1 MRLQF
6 LYPTYI
12 WKGAEIF
19 DEDHAR
25 FYTPPAS
32 FGVPAAA
39 CLTGNRS
46 GGGIINERM
55 KKLCSVT
62 LQDIAS
68 LENLCAA
75 WEEFIKG
82 KRSKEDVQA
91 FAEALADEIM
101 SLHEALMDGSYLH
114 GPYVHFRISDPK
126 PRDIHKATVRD
137 RLLHH
142 AIHRQ
147 LYPFYDRIFI
157 ADSFSCQ
164 KDKGV
169 HRALN
174 RFRAMA
180 RKASRNHTR
189 TCWALKCDIRKFF
202 ASIDHETLIGLLSER
217 IKDRAFLSL
226 LSRIIDSFETSPGKG
241 LPLGNLTSQL
251 FSNIYL
257 NELDQFV
264 KRFLRVNYYVRYAD
278 DFVFLSF
285 DNMRLAALL
294 PLIRLFLHD
303 RLKLELHPDKV
314 FLRTVASG
322 VDFLGWAHF
331 PHHRV
336 PRGTTTRRIVSRIR
350 QNPEELALQSY
361 LGLLSH
367 GDAWELSEWV
377 RNEKWLWSD

>member
-1 MRLQF
+1 
-6 LYPTYI
+6 
-12 WKGAEIF
+12 
-19 DEDHAR
+19 
-25 FYTPPAS
+25 
-32 FGVPAAA
+32 
-39 CLTGNRS
+39 
-46 GGGIINERM
+46 M